1 MPDFEPIPVRFTV
14 FREEYPA
21 LYDYIASLPNS
32 RQRKRN
38 AFLRAMEVGAEMLL
52 SGLPPKVPAPANG
65 AAHRPGVEAVPS
77 IGSARVVQDSAPEVI
92 IDAGDLTE
100 LFG

>member
-1 MPDFEPIPVRFTV
+1 MSEFEPIPVRFTV

-38 AFLRAMEVGAEMLL
+38 AFLRAMEVGANALL
-52 SGLPPKVPAPANG
+52 SGLPPTVMGSANG
-65 AAHRPGVEAVPS
+65 ALPAQAVVPS
-77 IGSARVVQDSAPEVI
+77 IESTKGVSNSVPDVV
-92 IDAGDLTE
+92 IDPGDLTE